1 MCRDK
6 WEEGTASYGGA
17 GALTGFGL
25 RYPEIEKIV
34 SGTSNGHNDGRFD
47 QSREVLMACIA
58 NNLLEARPHRKQGRK
73 GQEVLI
79 LYLNRWICVKFD
91 LPLLYGGWR
100 EKNARDLE
108 KDIPTGEL
116 V

>member
-6 WEEGTASYGGA
+6 WEEGTASYGSA
-17 GALTGFGL
+17 GALTGIGL
-25 RYPEIEKIV
+25 RYPELKKLVGDEEQ
-34 SGTSNGHNDGRFD
+34 GYDPERYAL
-47 QSREVLMACIA
+47 SREVLMSCLV

-73 GQEVLI
+73 GQEILL

-100 EKNARDLE
+100 EKNVRDIQKE
-108 KDIPTGEL
+108 ITAGT
-116 V
+116 VV